1 MQSFVV
7 FLDYL
12 LFDCCSC
19 SSCCWSMANA
29 NQDTQRK
36 YFKLLPPQKEQK
48 NGWLL

>member
-1 MQSFVV
+1 MRSFVV
-7 FLDYL
+7 LVVDYL
-12 LFDCCSC
+12 FLVLVVGQYNGKS
-19 SSCCWSMANA
+19 A